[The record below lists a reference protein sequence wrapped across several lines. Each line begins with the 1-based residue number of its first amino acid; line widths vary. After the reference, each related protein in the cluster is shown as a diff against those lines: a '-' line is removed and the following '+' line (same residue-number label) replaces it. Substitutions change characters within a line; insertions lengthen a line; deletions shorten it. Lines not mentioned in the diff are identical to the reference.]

1 MNFSKIK
8 PENLM
13 TKKQKVSGFL
23 HSALKLTGSGLK
35 QITILLMMGILLA
48 STAYA
53 GSVPSDDPQRISV
66 SGRVTD
72 NTGAPL
78 PGVNVVEKGTTNG
91 AITNVDG
98 GYTLNVASS
107 ASILSFSFVGYTAQ
121 EITVGS
127 QTSINVVLAETL
139 SALEEIVVVGY
150 TTQVRKNL
158 SGSISTVQDDALQA
172 AVPAP
177 SVMSRLQ
184 GQASG
189 VTVNSENRPGGD
201 AIIRIRGI
209 GTINDSEPLYV
220 IDGVPS
226 GTGNNISSNDIESIS
241 ILKDAASA
249 AIYGARGA
257 NGVIIITTKRGR
269 AGQEATIDFNV
280 RTGMITSANQY
291 ELLNPTEYAEAV
303 WLSYKNRGVAP
314 DHVQYGSGTSPVIP
328 DYILP
333 GGAMEG
339 DPAVNP
345 DLYSYPDRQIYRA
358 NKEGTNWYDEI
369 YQKGIT
375 QEYDLSVRGGGNKSS
390 YAFSGNYL
398 NEDGLLIHTNF
409 KRYTFRIN
417 SDVQVNKWFKAGQS
431 LQAIYINEHGNLGQS
446 GEGTPIS
453 QAYRA
458 QSIIPVYDIGGNF
471 AGSRAPEM
479 GNASNPVADLYR
491 ARNNEGQWAR
501 ALGNFFGEV
510 TLLKGLTAKTLF
522 GYNFG
527 QWNGKYFT
535 IPTYEHSEP
544 NKVNGHS
551 ISSNF
556 DLQWN
561 WTNTLNYIT
570 TIANDHKLNIVLGTE
585 AIDNKYEE
593 SGASRSQYFSE
604 DPEYMWLN
612 AGEINKDNSG
622 YGSEWSLF
630 SLFGRVNYDYKG
642 KYLLEGTI
650 RRDGSSRF
658 GPNNRYGV
666 FPAASVGWTI
676 SEENFMQGTKGW
688 LNFLKMR
695 AGWGMS
701 GNDRIGNYNSYSTYA
716 SNKYTASYAL
726 DGSNTAAITGFQPS
740 TLGNPDVTWETTTT
754 MNVGIDA
761 MLLNNNMT
769 FAFDM
774 WQRNTSDMLFQQ
786 PIPNVVGVLEEPFI
800 NIAEMKNTGFDVEL
814 GYRNSALEGK
824 FRYGLKLTLSHYKNE
839 ITALAPGVS
848 YIPGTQERQVEYSR
862 AYVGTAYP
870 EFYGYEV
877 EGIFQ
882 TPAEAAAHPAFGS
895 TDYNAPGHF
904 KYKNQLTI
912 DSDGDGVMDEAD
924 DIIDPSD
931 MTFIGNPHPDIT
943 GGLNIDLGY
952 GNFDLNM
959 FFYGSYGNE
968 IINYVTRWI
977 DYGQFNGG
985 LSKNAL
991 YKSWGSPYLDDN
1003 ADAVLPMLDQNS
1015 NSQNSNSAFVEDGSF
1030 LKLKT
1035 LRLGYTLPKDFVGK
1049 AQIRNVNLYVQMTNL
1064 FTLTKYS
1071 GLDPELYRTG
1081 TGLGLDNGSW
1091 PTSKQ
1096 IMFGIS
1102 LGL

>member
-1 MNFSKIK
+1 
-8 PENLM
+8 M

-189 VTVNSENRPGGD
+189 VTVSSANRPGGD

-314 DHVQYGSGTSPVIP
+314 DHAQYGSGTSPVIP

-345 DLYSYPDRQIYRA
+345 DLYSYPEYQIYRA

-612 AGEINKDNSG
+612 SGEINKDNSG

-642 KYLLEGTI
+642 RYLVEGTI

-658 GPNNRYGV
+658 GPNHRYGV

-716 SNKYTASYAL
+716 SDKYTASYAL

-786 PIPNVVGVLEEPFI
+786 PIPNVVGLASPPYI

-839 ITALAPGVS
+839 ITALAPGVN
-848 YIPGTQERQVEYSR
+848 YIGGTSERQVEYSR